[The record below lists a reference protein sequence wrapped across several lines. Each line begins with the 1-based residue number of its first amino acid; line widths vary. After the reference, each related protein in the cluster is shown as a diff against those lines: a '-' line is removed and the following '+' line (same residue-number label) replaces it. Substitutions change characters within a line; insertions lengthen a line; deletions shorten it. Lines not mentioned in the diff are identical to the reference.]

1 MKTEINR
8 KMRIKKINNKK
19 YLVQEIGGYLI
30 YRELDME
37 WSWEGIGY
45 YDICSLIWIT
55 LQVLFDS
62 ISEKQKFLNS

>member
-1 MKTEINR
+1 MNKEINR

-45 YDICSLIWIT
+45 YDIRSLIWIT